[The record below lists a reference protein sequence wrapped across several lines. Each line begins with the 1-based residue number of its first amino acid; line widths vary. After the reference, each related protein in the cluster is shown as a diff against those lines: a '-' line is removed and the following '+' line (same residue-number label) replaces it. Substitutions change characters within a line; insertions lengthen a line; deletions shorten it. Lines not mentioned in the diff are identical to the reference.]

1 MQRAETD
8 ACRLDMG
15 VVREGKRG
23 SEGGVGWQCVHTQL
37 CRSTSVH
44 SECVSVCNGMCG
56 MQSRSCHCCLSLP
69 QLPSPLLPATPTR
82 SALSGQQLL
91 FSNGRQGNKSFAH
104 SPHFQSPPS
113 FRSPPSTPH
122 SQQINGHKAFLPAR
136 RWVGAKFTSRR
147 RRGRG
152 TLLELSASPRK
163 L

>member
-8 ACRLDMG
+8 ACRRAQGGGKGGGGCCRLAVRAHTAMQICQCPLAARVCVQRHVWHAVTFLPLLSAPRPSPHYSLPPLL
-15 VVREGKRG
+15 VVRCLV
-23 SEGGVGWQCVHTQL
+23 SSFCFQTGVKETNHLHTAP
-37 CRSTSVH
+37 TS
-44 SECVSVCNGMCG
+44 
-56 MQSRSCHCCLSLP
+56 
-69 QLPSPLLPATPTR
+69 
-82 SALSGQQLL
+82 
-91 FSNGRQGNKSFAH
+91 
-104 SPHFQSPPS
+104 SPPS
-113 FRSPPSTPH
+113 FPSPPSTPH